1 MAGGTE
7 DTAHRYGRLD
17 LWPTNEL
24 MTALWEGQTR
34 ALAACA
40 PALPAVAAAVEA
52 AADRLS
58 GGRGRL
64 VYAGAGSSAMVAALD
79 GLDLGPTFDWPA
91 ERLVLLI
98 AGGLDLS
105 RGLTGAAEDDE
116 DAGRAEAAR
125 AGIAADDVVVGL
137 SASGASA
144 YTVGVLRAARER
156 GALTMGIASSA
167 GSPLLEAV
175 EHPILTLTGPEVI
188 AGSTRLGAGTAQKV
202 VLNLFSTGVMTA
214 LGNVYDNLMINV
226 RPENAKLRRRCAAMV
241 ARIAGVDEALAG
253 AAMERHGDVRRAV
266 LGLAGLDGPDI
277 DRLLI
282 ETGGNLRRAMER
294 AGSIAR
300 QSS

>member
-7 DTAHRYGRLD
+7 DAAHRYSRLD
-17 LWPTNEL
+17 VWPAGEL

-52 AADRLS
+52 AADRLA

-116 DAGRAEAAR
+116 GAGRAEADR
-125 AGIAADDVVVGL
+125 VGVAADDVVVGL

-144 YTVGVLRAARER
+144 YTVGVLRAAREA

-167 GSPLLEAV
+167 GSPLLEAA

-202 VLNLFSTGVMTA
+202 VLNLLSTGVMTA
-214 LGNVYDNLMINV
+214 LGNVYDNLMVNV
-226 RPENAKLRRRCAAMV
+226 RPENAKLRRRCTAMI
-241 ARIAGVDEALAG
+241 ARIAGVDEASAG
-253 AAMERHGDVRRAV
+253 AALERHGDVRRAV

-282 ETGGNLRRAMER
+282 ESGGNLRRAMER
-294 AGSIAR
+294 AGSAAR
-300 QSS
+300 RPD

>member
-7 DTAHRYGRLD
+7 DAANRYSRLD
-17 LWPTNEL
+17 VWPAAEL

-40 PALPAVAAAVEA
+40 PALPLVAAAVEA
-52 AADRLS
+52 AADRLAA
-58 GGRGRL
+58 GRGRL

-105 RGLTGAAEDDE
+105 RGLAGAAEDDE
-116 DAGRAEAAR
+116 GAGRADAAR
-125 AGIAADDVVVGL
+125 AGVCADDVVVGL

-144 YTVGVLRAARER
+144 YTVGVLRAAREA

-167 GSPLLEAV
+167 GSPLLDAV
-175 EHPILTLTGPEVI
+175 EHPVLTATGAEVI

-226 RPENAKLRRRCAAMV
+226 RPENAKLRRRCTAMV
-241 ARIAGVDEALAG
+241 ARIAGVDEDAAG
-253 AAMERHGDVRRAV
+253 AALERHGDVRRAV
-266 LGLAGLDGPDI
+266 LGLAGLEAPEI
-277 DRLLI
+277 DRLLTG
-282 ETGGNLRRAMER
+282 TGGNLRRAMEQ
-294 AGSIAR
+294 AWSGANT
-300 QSS
+300 QE

>member
-7 DTAHRYGRLD
+7 DAANRYSRLD
-17 LWPTNEL
+17 VWPAAEL

-34 ALAACA
+34 ALAACV
-40 PALPAVAAAVEA
+40 PALPLVAAAVEA
-52 AADRLS
+52 AADRLAR
-58 GGRGRL
+58 GRGRL

-105 RGLTGAAEDDE
+105 RGLAGAAEDDE
-116 DAGRAEAAR
+116 GAGRADAGRAAVSAA
-125 AGIAADDVVVGL
+125 DVVVGL

-144 YTVGVLRAARER
+144 YTVGVLRAAREA

-175 EHPILTLTGPEVI
+175 EHPVLTATGAEVI

-226 RPENAKLRRRCAAMV
+226 RPENAKLRRRCTAMV
-241 ARIAGVDEALAG
+241 ARIARVDEDAAG
-253 AAMERHGDVRRAV
+253 AALERHGDVRRAV
-266 LGLAGLDGPDI
+266 LGLAGLETPDI
-277 DRLLI
+277 DRLLT
-282 ETGGNLRRAMER
+282 ETGGNLRKAMER
-294 AGSIAR
+294 AKSVAVKN
-300 QSS
+300 S

>member
-7 DTAHRYGRLD
+7 DAAHRYSRLD
-17 LWPTNEL
+17 VWPAGEL

-52 AADRLS
+52 AADRLA

-116 DAGRAEAAR
+116 GAGRAEAAR
-125 AGIAADDVVVGL
+125 VGVAADDVVVGL

-144 YTVGVLRAARER
+144 YTVGVLRAAREA

-167 GSPLLEAV
+167 GSPLLEAA

-214 LGNVYDNLMINV
+214 LGNVYDNLMVNV
-226 RPENAKLRRRCAAMV
+226 RPENAKLRRRCTAMV
-241 ARIAGVDEALAG
+241 ARIAGVDEASAG
-253 AAMERHGDVRRAV
+253 AALERHGDVRRAV
-266 LGLAGLDGPDI
+266 LGLVGLDGPDI

-282 ETGGNLRRAMER
+282 ESGGNLRRAMER
-294 AGSIAR
+294 AGSAAR
-300 QSS
+300 RPD

>member
-1 MAGGTE
+1 MASGTE
-7 DTAHRYGRLD
+7 DAANRYGRLD
-17 LWPTNEL
+17 VWPAAEL

-34 ALAACA
+34 ALAACV

-52 AADRLS
+52 AAGRLS
-58 GGRGRL
+58 GGQGRL

-105 RGLTGAAEDDE
+105 RGLAGAAEDDE
-116 DAGRAEAAR
+116 GAGRADAGRAAISAA
-125 AGIAADDVVVGL
+125 DVVVGL
-137 SASGASA
+137 SASGASV
-144 YTVGVLRAARER
+144 YTVGVLRAAREA

-175 EHPILTLTGPEVI
+175 EHPVLTATGAEVI

-226 RPENAKLRRRCAAMV
+226 RPENAKLRRRCTAMV
-241 ARIAGVDEALAG
+241 ASISIVDETSAG
-253 AAMERHGDVRRAV
+253 AALERHGDVRRAV
-266 LGLAGLDGPDI
+266 LGLAGLDGADI
-277 DRLLI
+277 DRLLT

-294 AGSIAR
+294 AKPTT
-300 QSS
+300 

>member
-7 DTAHRYGRLD
+7 DAANRYSRLD
-17 LWPTNEL
+17 VWPAAEL
-24 MTALWEGQTR
+24 MMALWEGQTR

-40 PALPAVAAAVEA
+40 PALPLVAAAVEA
-52 AADRLS
+52 TADRLAT
-58 GGRGRL
+58 RNGRL

-105 RGLTGAAEDDE
+105 RGLAGAAEDDE
-116 DAGRAEAAR
+116 GAGRADAAR
-125 AGIAADDVVVGL
+125 AGVCADDVVVGL

-144 YTVGVLRAARER
+144 YTVGVLRAAREA

-167 GSPLLEAV
+167 GSPLLDAV
-175 EHPILTLTGPEVI
+175 EHPVLTATGAEVI

-226 RPENAKLRRRCAAMV
+226 RPENAKLRRRCTAMV
-241 ARIAGVDEALAG
+241 ARIAGVDEDAAG
-253 AAMERHGDVRRAV
+253 AALERHGDVRRAV
-266 LGLAGLDGPDI
+266 LGLAGLEAPEI
-277 DRLLI
+277 DRLLTG
-282 ETGGNLRRAMER
+282 TGGNLRRAMEQAR
-294 AGSIAR
+294 SGSNT
-300 QSS
+300 QE